1 MVEENFEIYHLKWLK
16 MTWNRSKI
24 MGYFTM
30 VEENF
35 QIHHFKWLKMT
46 WNRSKRMDYFTMV
59 EENFEGEYFVFTSLH
74 ADGFSAIAARQD
86 VVLAARGVHASGP
99 CTPIT
104 PPLKG
109 VHAVDLPLQGRP
121 FQTGE
126 RVCSESRYICK
137 QNLLSLKCILNAYL
151 GGRVYGNWRKMPLW
165 NKNNEPQLKLTGSYK
180 RKKVY
185 IQTR

>member
-1 MVEENFEIYHLKWLK
+1 
-16 MTWNRSKI
+16 
-24 MGYFTM
+24 
-30 VEENF
+30 
-35 QIHHFKWLKMT
+35 
-46 WNRSKRMDYFTMV
+46 MDYFTMV

-121 FQTGE
+121 FQTGIH
-126 RVCSESRYICK
+126 S
-137 QNLLSLKCILNAYL
+137 
-151 GGRVYGNWRKMPLW
+151 GN
-165 NKNNEPQLKLTGSYK
+165 
-180 RKKVY
+180 
-185 IQTR
+185 

>member
-1 MVEENFEIYHLKWLK
+1 
-16 MTWNRSKI
+16 
-24 MGYFTM
+24 
-30 VEENF
+30 
-35 QIHHFKWLKMT
+35 
-46 WNRSKRMDYFTMV
+46 MV

-121 FQTGE
+121 FQTGFE
-126 RVCSESRYICK
+126 DLRCTFSISSRF
-137 QNLLSLKCILNAYL
+137 
-151 GGRVYGNWRKMPLW
+151 VF
-165 NKNNEPQLKLTGSYK
+165 SYVDSK
-180 RKKVY
+180 P
-185 IQTR
+185 TRHTQDEI

>member
-1 MVEENFEIYHLKWLK
+1 
-16 MTWNRSKI
+16 
-24 MGYFTM
+24 
-30 VEENF
+30 
-35 QIHHFKWLKMT
+35 
-46 WNRSKRMDYFTMV
+46 MDYFTMV

-121 FQTGE
+121 FQTGSYGYCPSTIL
-126 RVCSESRYICK
+126 VV
-137 QNLLSLKCILNAYL
+137 NLNTEA
-151 GGRVYGNWRKMPLW
+151 
-165 NKNNEPQLKLTGSYK
+165 
-180 RKKVY
+180 KK
-185 IQTR
+185 